1 MKQLEQ
7 LKIQLT
13 KPIASNSFISKR
25 DPLLNFKGFILYLS
39 CILIILISY
48 YTKPTL
54 LSNIRFTD
62 INGPILLSEDGH
74 VAEHTGSDSLAGSF
88 RINQIYTKDIHYVR
102 LTLEKF
108 SSSNTF
114 IGIIH
119 SKDDQSISASHGW
132 FIDDKQEEYKIHQ
145 MLRK

>member
-13 KPIASNSFISKR
+13 KPNESMSKR
-25 DPLLNFKGFILYLS
+25 DPLLNFNGLILYLS
-39 CILIILISY
+39 SILIILILY
-48 YTKPTL
+48 YIKPPL

-74 VAEHTGSDSLAGSF
+74 VAEHTGSNSVAGSF

-119 SKDDQSISASHGW
+119 SKDDQSISPSHGW
-132 FIDDKQEEYKIHQ
+132 FIDDKQGEYKIHQ

>member
-13 KPIASNSFISKR
+13 KPNESMSKR
-25 DPLLNFKGFILYLS
+25 DPLLNFNGLILYLS
-39 CILIILISY
+39 SILIILILY
-48 YTKPTL
+48 YIKPAL

-62 INGPILLSEDGH
+62 INGPILLFKDGH
-74 VAEHTGSDSLAGSF
+74 VAEHTGSNSVAGSF

-119 SKDDQSISASHGW
+119 SKDDQLISLSHGW
-132 FIDDKQEEYKIHQ
+132 FIDDKQGEYKIHQ

>member
-13 KPIASNSFISKR
+13 KPIASNSSMSKR

-39 CILIILISY
+39 YILIILISY
-48 YTKPTL
+48 YIKPTL

-62 INGPILLSEDGH
+62 INGPIRLFEDGH
-74 VAEHTGSDSLAGSF
+74 VAEHIGSDSVAGSF

-119 SKDDQSISASHGW
+119 SKDDQSISPSHGW
-132 FIDDKQEEYKIHQ
+132 FDDKQGEYKIHQ